1 MADAR
6 PRSLKLHMS
15 VTVPPALVRANKR
28 KERLSEVGDKG
39 P

>member
-15 VTVPPALVRANKR
+15 LTVPPALVRANKG
-28 KERLSEVGDKG
+28 KERERGCQKTES
-39 P
+39 